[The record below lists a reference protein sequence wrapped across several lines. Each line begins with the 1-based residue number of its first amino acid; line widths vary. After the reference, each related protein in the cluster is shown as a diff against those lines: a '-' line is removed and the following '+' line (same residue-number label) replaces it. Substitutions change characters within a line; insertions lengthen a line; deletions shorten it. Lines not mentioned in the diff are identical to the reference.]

1 GPARA
6 RPGSQRDQRGGPV
19 STQNLGERLSALV
32 DGELGAAEHDSALIH
47 LAKSESCRFEADT
60 LRRLKRRLHGLG
72 EPEPDHDHIGRLTE
86 LPRDQDSTRD
96 GRSDP
101 PFSGGGMIGAGPP
114 LGSSRPI
121 GGLPTEKPLAAEA
134 ITGTGSAPATEPV
147 EESRAHRTNG
157 RGRGERWAHL

>member
-19 STQNLGERLSALV
+19 STQHLGERLSALA
-32 DGELGAAEHDSALIH
+32 DGELGAAEHASARIH
-47 LAKSESCRFEADT
+47 LAKCESCRFEADT
-60 LRRLKRRLHGLG
+60 LRRLTRRLHGLG
-72 EPEPDHDHIGRLTE
+72 EPEPDLDFIGRLTA
-86 LPRDQDSTRD
+86 PPSHQDSTRD

-101 PFSGGGMIGAGPP
+101 PFIGGGMFGAGPP

-121 GGLPTEKPLAAEA
+121 GGFPTEKPLAAEA

-147 EESRAHRTNG
+147 EE
-157 RGRGERWAHL
+157 